1 MGIIFNDKNNQ
12 QTEML
17 PYKRGPNAA
26 YMAHVNQLGNRKML
40 EEVWDFIS
48 LDDFDLD
55 FRF

>member
-1 MGIIFNDKNNQ
+1 
-12 QTEML
+12 ML

>member
-1 MGIIFNDKNNQ
+1 MEIYRLVGKNGNDYPINENNEENISK
-12 QTEML
+12 TWNKGSNM
-17 PYKRGPNAA
+17 
-26 YMAHVNQLGNRKML
+26 KML